1 MAVSISPQEKDLLAR
16 LALAEAGS
24 EGVVGMALVVRSVL
38 NRVEVTKNGSRVFG
52 TSTGTVSAIVNAPT
66 QYTPVTNGTINYTR
80 SQSEIDNA
88 NRAINLAL
96 NPPTLQKEIQKDGY
110 TAQQS
115 RSLVLS
121 TGFDALG
128 GQGRQT
134 TGVYRGHTF
143 VQNINNYGVT
153 GDSIYRSSLSPT
165 SSETSRGGGK
175 GTTIGN
181 TTVLQQETNNPVEPV
196 LSVDFYQKGPNGED
210 LYLVTLTT
218 GEQYT
223 TDNPAPRIEAMESRT
238 IYGYNADIPPQV
250 VASDFDNLS
259 TDKLEEYSKSIKE
272 ELDFFNTQNKDP
284 RNLTEEQRGQLT
296 ALLETRQ
303 ALLQQAEKR
312 GLLKDK
318 PQCVKKESDN
328 SITFADTPEC
338 EQFLKSVLG
347 NNLAAL
353 GGEEYA
359 TANPCGTTDMDKIN
373 VELLKFFK
381 KLKGIKKYANLYI
394 NGSLNKITSVTNLV
408 RSTGSIIAAVL
419 KGLVQRFR
427 NYVLYKI
434 KRGIIDVIDTLFP
447 NNVVNIKRNL
457 FQKIIDSI
465 LCKFKDI
472 MNGLKDLVVDFLFEL
487 IGKIANAPFC
497 VAEQFTNAL
506 VNNLASSIDGA
517 IAPVLDQISDVLGGA
532 TKFAGQIFEALDFIL
547 GFESFLC
554 ARPACPEVN
563 KITSGPW
570 GGPSPSN
577 PNAFER
583 FLASPDLDA
592 GEATRFI
599 NDTLNNTLG
608 LGFLDKGVNGESIQ
622 AAPGSVTDCS
632 TAPFKCGPPTVEF
645 FGGGG
650 AGAVGAAVV
659 DTAGKILG
667 VDLIFGGS
675 SYTRPPFVTF
685 MDSCGRGSYASG
697 YTKIDNDGR
706 VTEVIMVNN
715 GSGYL
720 NAFDGTT
727 EFDDDPERNTIPFPT
742 EEEVTDYVVCL
753 KEIEVISTGI
763 GYQPTDEIT
772 ITPDIPNLKA
782 RVKMTEAGQIIA
794 IDILEQSCN
803 LTTVPEIT
811 INSLMGGGLEV
822 RPILTFTRIEDF
834 DPLLSSEGSTPQ
846 NIVRVIDCVS

>member
-1 MAVSISPQEKDLLAR
+1 MARVDETRFIGGKEYARVGSIWYERAYDNKYYSVEDYNLIQRIQSEGELPPPGFPVEKDIVTEKSQTVTTSVVPQETTTITDEQVSKFV
-16 LALAEAGS
+16 EQYSGQKIP
-24 EGVVGMALVVRSVL
+24 LVDPYGKGEKYFIEIKSD
-38 NRVEVTKNGSRVFG
+38 G
-52 TSTGTVSAIVNAPT
+52 TSVVSNATTGSSAK
-66 QYTPVTNGTINYTR
+66 PVTIDKETIR
-80 SQSEIDNA
+80 EI
-88 NRAINLAL
+88 RQLSV
-96 NPPTLQKEIQKDGY
+96 NPIDIGQPVSTNVPDT
-110 TAQQS
+110 TAQ
-115 RSLVLS
+115 
-121 TGFDALG
+121 FDAL
-128 GQGRQT
+128 
-134 TGVYRGHTF
+134 
-143 VQNINNYGVT
+143 
-153 GDSIYRSSLSPT
+153 
-165 SSETSRGGGK
+165 SSE
-175 GTTIGN
+175 
-181 TTVLQQETNNPVEPV
+181 LQ
-196 LSVDFYQKGPNGED
+196 SS
-210 LYLVTLTT
+210 
-218 GEQYT
+218 
-223 TDNPAPRIEAMESRT
+223 A
-238 IYGYNADIPPQV
+238 
-250 VASDFDNLS
+250 FDNL
-259 TDKLEEYSKSIKE
+259 TDA
-272 ELDFFNTQNKDP
+272 ELQDYAAVQRQMLDEFNIANKDAI
-284 RNLTEEQRGQLT
+284 NNGTLTPEQEREWNTLQFD
-296 ALLETRQ
+296 RQ

-338 EQFLKSVLG
+338 EQFLKSILG

-434 KRGIIDVIDTLFP
+434 KRGIIDVIDKLFP

-547 GFESFLC
+547 GFEAFLC

-685 MDSCGRGSYASG
+685 MDSCGRGNYASG

-742 EEEVTDYVVCL
+742 EEEEVTDYVVCL

>member
-1 MAVSISPQEKDLLAR
+1 MARVDETRFIGGKEYARVGSIWYERAYDNKYYSVEDYNLIQRIQSEGELPPPGFPVEKDIVTEKSQTVTTSVVPQETTTITDEQVFKFVKQYS
-16 LALAEAGS
+16 GQKIP
-24 EGVVGMALVVRSVL
+24 LVDPYGKGEKYFIEIKSD
-38 NRVEVTKNGSRVFG
+38 G
-52 TSTGTVSAIVNAPT
+52 TSVVSNATTGSSGK
-66 QYTPVTNGTINYTR
+66 PVTIDKETIR
-80 SQSEIDNA
+80 EI
-88 NRAINLAL
+88 
-96 NPPTLQKEIQKDGY
+96 
-110 TAQQS
+110 
-115 RSLVLS
+115 
-121 TGFDALG
+121 
-128 GQGRQT
+128 RQ
-134 TGVYRGHTF
+134 
-143 VQNINNYGVT
+143 
-153 GDSIYRSSLSPT
+153 
-165 SSETSRGGGK
+165 
-175 GTTIGN
+175 
-181 TTVLQQETNNPVEPV
+181 
-196 LSVDFYQKGPNGED
+196 LSVNPIDIGQPVSTN
-210 LYLVTLTT
+210 V
-218 GEQYT
+218 
-223 TDNPAPRIEAMESRT
+223 PAPEIEAMESRT

-259 TDKLEEYSKSIKE
+259 TDELEEYSKFIKE

-296 ALLETRQ
+296 TLLERRQ

-338 EQFLKSVLG
+338 EQFLKSILG

-434 KRGIIDVIDTLFP
+434 RRGIIDVIDKLFP

-547 GFESFLC
+547 GFEAFLC

-685 MDSCGRGSYASG
+685 MDSCGRGNYASG

-742 EEEVTDYVVCL
+742 EEEEVTDYVVCL

-811 INSLMGGGLEV
+811 INSLMGGGLQV

-834 DPLLSSEGSTPQ
+834 DRLAGAPAPQ
-846 NIVRVIDCVS
+846 DLVRVIDCVS